1 MIPDATEALRR
12 HVSAS
17 AAALLAARMTP
28 RTLAPHDALVGAG
41 WPNNV
46 LYLVLD
52 GALDVV
58 LEEPD
63 GRVLLGHIGADTW
76 VGEAGFL
83 DGRGATA
90 TVLATAPSQ
99 LLALPR
105 ADFDELCTHE
115 PAAASDLL
123 RALTELLAARIL
135 GSSSGLLEEVSDHTF
150 TLTHPA
156 VTAGPFKRL
165 LATLFG
171 GHSHG

>member
-1 MIPDATEALRR
+1 VTPDATEALQR
-12 HVSAS
+12 HVSPQT
-17 AAALLAARMTP
+17 AALLAERMTARDLTP
-28 RTLAPHDALVGAG
+28 DEALVGAG
-41 WPNNV
+41 WPSTV

-58 LEEPD
+58 LEEVE
-63 GRVLLGHIGADTW
+63 GRVLVGHIGADTW

-83 DGRGATA
+83 DRRGATA
-90 TVLATAPSQ
+90 TVLATAPTH

-105 ADFDELCTHE
+105 SDFDELCTHH

-123 RALTELLAARIL
+123 RALTELLASRIL
-135 GSSSGLLEEVSDHTF
+135 ASSSGLLEEVSDHTF

-165 LATLFG
+165 LASLFG
-171 GHSHG
+171 GHSNG